1 MDKLFSFHGMDHKV
15 GVTMIAQSVAELI
28 ANERKDLKILLIT
41 LNGRKNAGYVKE
53 NIETIDNYRMQI
65 DSKIIISKDFLG
77 GTKRYENLHMLA
89 GLIKESEERYYFPD
103 SAAYLLEAVEDQF
116 DIIISDTGSEIDN
129 GLAVGGLLL
138 SNNNYLILT
147 QLESSLRRFEEQG
160 ERFSK
165 ANIIF
170 EKYIVNKFE
179 EKDPYTLQYI
189 EKRLKLEK
197 DMLMKV
203 KNVDYG
209 KQAEM
214 EYRSLIEFRDDKYK
228 SDIGM
233 IANQI
238 LLKMGENEI
247 DSRKKNKWKSF
258 I

>member
-1 MDKLFSFHGMDHKV
+1 MEKLFSFHGIDHKV

-77 GTKRYENLHMLA
+77 GTKRCENLHMLA

-116 DIIISDTGSEIDN
+116 DIIIGDTGSEIDN
-129 GLAVGGLLL
+129 GLAVGGLSI
-138 SNNNYLILT
+138 SNDNYLILT
-147 QLESSLRRFEEQG
+147 QLESSLRRFEEQTD
-160 ERFSK
+160 RFSK

-170 EKYIVNKFE
+170 EKYILNKYD

-189 EKRLKLEK
+189 EKRLKIDKNL
-197 DMLMKV
+197 LMKV

-228 SDIGM
+228 SDILL
-233 IANQI
+233 IVNQI
-238 LLKMGENEI
+238 LSKMGLNEI

>member
-1 MDKLFSFHGMDHKV
+1 MDKLFSFHGIDHKV

-89 GLIKESEERYYFPD
+89 GLMKESEER
-103 SAAYLLEAVEDQF
+103 L
-116 DIIISDTGSEIDN
+116 
-129 GLAVGGLLL
+129 
-138 SNNNYLILT
+138 
-147 QLESSLRRFEEQG
+147 
-160 ERFSK
+160 K
-165 ANIIF
+165 F
-170 EKYIVNKFE
+170 EKN
-179 EKDPYTLQYI
+179 
-189 EKRLKLEK
+189 R
-197 DMLMKV
+197 LMKV

-233 IANQI
+233 IANHI
-238 LLKMGENEI
+238 LLKMGKNEI
-247 DSRKKNKWKSF
+247 DSRKKSKWKSF